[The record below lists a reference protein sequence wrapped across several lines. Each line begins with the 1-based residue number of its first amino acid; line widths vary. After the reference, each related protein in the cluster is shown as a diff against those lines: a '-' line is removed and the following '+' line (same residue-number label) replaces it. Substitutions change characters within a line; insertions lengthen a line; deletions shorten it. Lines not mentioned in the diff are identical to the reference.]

1 MEIAILILLL
11 TAVALIV
18 FVIIKLSGGKG
29 AELEEHFEKTSS
41 KLESS
46 MQDSLSRLK
55 QELSSSTSQSM
66 ESMGNMLSQ
75 SQSQSSKLQ
84 QENVQLLTNSVSTQ
98 LQHFEE
104 RLKTLESTNQQ
115 KLEETGRTISQS
127 MKQSSQLQQENVQ
140 LLTSSVSTQL
150 QHFEERLKT
159 LESTNQQKLEDMR
172 TTMTQ
177 HLDLLQKDNA
187 QKLENIRATVD
198 EKLQKTLEEKMTHS
212 FQLVSQR
219 LEEVYKGLG
228 EMQNLAAGVGD
239 LKKVLSNVKTRGILG
254 EIQLGAILSEI
265 LSPEQYDTE
274 VPTIPGS
281 RDHVEFAVKL
291 PAAENGDFIYLP
303 IDSKFPG
310 DTFAALQDAYSS
322 GDSEAVKSA
331 KKQLEAVIKKCAK
344 DISTKYISPPYTT
357 NFGILFLPFEG
368 LYAEV
373 VNMGLVEDLQ
383 RDFHVNIAGPSTMA
397 AMLNAL
403 QMGFRTL
410 QIQKRSSE
418 VWQVLGAVKNEFEKF
433 ETVLTSAQ
441 NRLHQLD
448 ADLDKLIGVRTRGI
462 NRKLR
467 SVEQLDDAA
476 ASKILGSLANDEA

>member
-1 MEIAILILLL
+1 MEIAILILLMI
-11 TAVALIV
+11 AVALIV

-55 QELSSSTSQSM
+55 QELNASTSQSM

-75 SQSQSSKLQ
+75 SQSHSSK
-84 QENVQLLTNSVSTQ
+84 
-98 LQHFEE
+98 
-104 RLKTLESTNQQ
+104 
-115 KLEETGRTISQS
+115 
-127 MKQSSQLQQENVQ
+127 LQQENVQ

-150 QHFEERLKT
+150 KQFEERLKT

-187 QKLENIRATVD
+187 NKLENIRSTVD

-228 EMQNLAAGVGD
+228 EMQNLASGVGD

-265 LSPEQYDTE
+265 LAPEQYDTE

-291 PAAENGDFIYLP
+291 PAAEKGEFIYLP
-303 IDSKFPG
+303 VDSKFPG

-322 GDSEAVKSA
+322 GDPEAVKA
-331 KKQLEAVIKKCAK
+331 ARKQLENVIKKCAK

-403 QMGFRTL
+403 QMGFQTL
-410 QIQKRSSE
+410 QIQKRSNE
-418 VWQVLGAVKNEFEKF
+418 VWQVLGAVKTEFEKF
-433 ETVLTSAQ
+433 ESVLTSAQ
-441 NRLHQLD
+441 NRIRQLD
-448 ADLDKLIGVRTRGI
+448 SDLDKLVGVRTRGI

-467 SVEQLDDAA
+467 NIEQLDDAA
-476 ASKILGSLANDEA
+476 ANKILGSLSDDEA